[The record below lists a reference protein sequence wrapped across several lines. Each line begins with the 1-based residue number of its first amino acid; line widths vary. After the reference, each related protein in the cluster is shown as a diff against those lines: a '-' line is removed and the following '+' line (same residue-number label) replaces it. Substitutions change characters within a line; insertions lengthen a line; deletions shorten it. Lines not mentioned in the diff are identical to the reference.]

1 MINGIVFCDLDGT
14 LLTSNLKITKQTKQT
29 VKKLKDKNV
38 EFVLTSGRSFRFVK
52 NISNQL
58 SDSDFVISSNG
69 ALIKNQKTNEIL
81 FLKSIPNKLVL
92 KIFKLANKL
101 ECDAFIE
108 SADVT
113 FKNREF
119 ETEVL
124 SEIINTKQLK
134 QILKTL
140 PIIKACIESYNKQ
153 KLQTLIKKIQ
163 KFKEIKI
170 AHMSNVLYDPLITCS
185 PNEKFFIDINNKDVS
200 KGNALNFFVDYLN
213 VDKKNVVSIGDS
225 CNDFSMFKISGTD
238 VAMGNSLNDL
248 KKSAD
253 FVTKTNDESGVAV
266 FLEKFFKLWFI
277 ILFFKLKFLVII
289 LIF

>member
-69 ALIKNQKTNEIL
+69 SLIKNQKTNEIL

-108 SADVT
+108 SADET
-113 FKNREF
+113 FKNHEF

-124 SEIINTKQLK
+124 SDIINTKQLK

-140 PIIKACIESYNKQ
+140 PIIKFCIESYNKQ
-153 KLQTLIKKIQ
+153 ALQTLIKKIQ

-170 AHMSNVLYDPLITCS
+170 AHMSNVLYDPLAPCS

>member
-14 LLTSNLKITKQTKQT
+14 LLTSNLKITKQTQQT

-38 EFVLTSGRSFRFVK
+38 EFVLTSGRCFKFVK

-58 SDSDFVISSNG
+58 TDSDFVITSNG

-81 FLKSIPNKLVL
+81 FLKSLPNKVVL

-101 ECDAFIE
+101 KCDAFVE
-108 SADVT
+108 SSDIT
-113 FKNREF
+113 FKNCDF

-170 AHMSNVLYDPLITCS
+170 AHMSNVLYDPLAPCS
-185 PNEKFFIDINNKDVS
+185 PNEKFFIDVNNKDVS
-200 KGNALNFFVDYLN
+200 KGTAINFLIDYLKI
-213 VDKKNVVSIGDS
+213 DPKNVVSIGDS

-238 VAMGNSLNDL
+238 VAMENSLNDL

-277 ILFFKLKFLVII
+277 ILFFNLKFLVII

>member
-113 FKNREF
+113 FKNHEF

-170 AHMSNVLYDPLITCS
+170 AHMSNVLYDPLA
-185 PNEKFFIDINNKDVS
+185 PHNPDEKFFIDINNKDVA
-200 KGNALNFFVDYLN
+200 KGAAINFLIDYLK
-213 VDKKNVVSIGDS
+213 VDPKNVVSIGDS
-225 CNDFSMFKISGTD
+225 SNDFSMFEISGTD

-248 KKSAD
+248 KSSAD

-277 ILFFKLKFLVII
+277 ILFFYLNFLFII

>member
-108 SADVT
+108 STDVT
-113 FKNREF
+113 FKNHEF

-134 QILKTL
+134 QILKTM

-170 AHMSNVLYDPLITCS
+170 AHMSNVLYDPLAPCS

-200 KGNALNFFVDYLN
+200 KGNALNFFVDYLK

-277 ILFFKLKFLVII
+277 IFF
-289 LIF
+289 

>member
-108 SADVT
+108 SADET
-113 FKNREF
+113 FKNHEF

-124 SEIINTKQLK
+124 SDIINTKQLK
-134 QILKTL
+134 QILKTM
-140 PIIKACIESYNKQ
+140 PIIKFCIESYNKQ

-170 AHMSNVLYDPLITCS
+170 AHMSNVLYDPLAPCS

-200 KGNALNFFVDYLN
+200 KGNALNFFVDYLK

-277 ILFFKLKFLVII
+277 ILFFYLNFLFII

>member
-140 PIIKACIESYNKQ
+140 PIIKFCIESYNKQ

-170 AHMSNVLYDPLITCS
+170 AHMSNVLYDPLAPCS

-225 CNDFSMFKISGTD
+225 CNDFSMFEISGTD

>member
-58 SDSDFVISSNG
+58 SDSDFVIASNG
-69 ALIKNQKTNEIL
+69 SLIKNQKTNEIL

-108 SADVT
+108 SADET
-113 FKNREF
+113 FKNHEF

-124 SEIINTKQLK
+124 SDIINTKQLK
-134 QILKTL
+134 QILKTM
-140 PIIKACIESYNKQ
+140 PIIKFCIESYNKQ

-170 AHMSNVLYDPLITCS
+170 AHMSNVLYDPLA
-185 PNEKFFIDINNKDVS
+185 PHNPDEKFFIDINNKDVA
-200 KGNALNFFVDYLN
+200 KGAAINFLIDYLK
-213 VDKKNVVSIGDS
+213 VDPKNVVSIGDS
-225 CNDFSMFKISGTD
+225 SNDFSMFEISGTD

-266 FLEKFFKLWFI
+266 FLEKFFNLLFI
-277 ILFFKLKFLVII
+277 ILFFNLKFLFLI

>member
-108 SADVT
+108 STDVT
-113 FKNREF
+113 FKNHEF

-124 SEIINTKQLK
+124 SDIINTKQLK

-153 KLQTLIKKIQ
+153 ALQTLIKKIQ

-170 AHMSNVLYDPLITCS
+170 AHMSNVLYDPLAPCS

-225 CNDFSMFKISGTD
+225 CNDFSMFEISGTD

>member
-108 SADVT
+108 SADET
-113 FKNREF
+113 FKNHEF

-124 SEIINTKQLK
+124 SDIINTKQLK
-134 QILKTL
+134 QILKTM
-140 PIIKACIESYNKQ
+140 PIIKFCIESYNKQ

-170 AHMSNVLYDPLITCS
+170 AHMSNVLYDPLAPCS
-185 PNEKFFIDINNKDVS
+185 PNEKFFIDINNKDVA
-200 KGNALNFFVDYLN
+200 KGAAINFLIDYLK
-213 VDKKNVVSIGDS
+213 VDPKNVVSIGDS
-225 CNDFSMFKISGTD
+225 SNDFSMFEISGTD

-266 FLEKFFKLWFI
+266 FLEKFFKL
-277 ILFFKLKFLVII
+277 
-289 LIF
+289 

>member
-58 SDSDFVISSNG
+58 SDSDFVIASNG
-69 ALIKNQKTNEIL
+69 SLIKNQKTNEIL

-108 SADVT
+108 SADET
-113 FKNREF
+113 FKNHEF

-124 SEIINTKQLK
+124 SDIINTKQLK
-134 QILKTL
+134 QILKTM
-140 PIIKACIESYNKQ
+140 PIIKFCIESYNKQ

-170 AHMSNVLYDPLITCS
+170 AHMSNVLYDPLA
-185 PNEKFFIDINNKDVS
+185 PHNPDEKFFIDINNKDVA
-200 KGNALNFFVDYLN
+200 KGAAINFLIDYLK
-213 VDKKNVVSIGDS
+213 VDPKNVVSIGDS
-225 CNDFSMFKISGTD
+225 SNDFSMFEISGTD

-277 ILFFKLKFLVII
+277 ILFFNLKFLVII

>member
-69 ALIKNQKTNEIL
+69 SLIKNQKTNEIL

-108 SADVT
+108 STDVT
-113 FKNREF
+113 FKNHEF

-134 QILKTL
+134 QILKTM
-140 PIIKACIESYNKQ
+140 PIIKFCIESYNKQ
-153 KLQTLIKKIQ
+153 ALQTLIKKIK

-170 AHMSNVLYDPLITCS
+170 THMSNVLYDPLA
-185 PNEKFFIDINNKDVS
+185 PHNPDEKLFIDINNKDVS

-238 VAMGNSLNDL
+238 VAMENSLNDL

>member
-108 SADVT
+108 STDVT
-113 FKNREF
+113 FKNHEF

-134 QILKTL
+134 QILKTM

-170 AHMSNVLYDPLITCS
+170 AHMSNVLYDPLAPCS

>member
-38 EFVLTSGRSFRFVK
+38 EFVLTSGRCFKFVK

-58 SDSDFVISSNG
+58 TDSDFVISSNG

-81 FLKSIPNKLVL
+81 FLKSIANKLVL

-108 SADVT
+108 SADET

-134 QILKTL
+134 QILKTM

-170 AHMSNVLYDPLITCS
+170 AHMSNALYDPHVPCA
-185 PNEKFFIDINNKDVS
+185 PNEKFFIDVNNKDVS

>member
-14 LLTSNLKITKQTKQT
+14 LLTSNLKITKQTQQT

-38 EFVLTSGRSFRFVK
+38 EFVLTSGRCFKFVK

-58 SDSDFVISSNG
+58 TDSDFVIASNG
-69 ALIKNQKTNEIL
+69 SIIKNQKTNEIL

-101 ECDAFIE
+101 ECDAFVE
-108 SADVT
+108 SSDIT
-113 FKNREF
+113 FKNCDF

-124 SEIINTKQLK
+124 SDIINTKQLK
-134 QILKTL
+134 QILKTM
-140 PIIKACIESYNKQ
+140 PIIKFCIESYNKQ
-153 KLQTLIKKIQ
+153 ALQTLIKKIK

-170 AHMSNVLYDPLITCS
+170 AHMSNVLYDPLA
-185 PNEKFFIDINNKDVS
+185 PHNPDEKLFIDINNKDVA
-200 KGNALNFFVDYLN
+200 KGTAINFLIDYLK
-213 VDKKNVVSIGDS
+213 VDPKNVVSIGDS
-225 CNDFSMFKISGTD
+225 FNDFSMFEISGTD

-248 KKSAD
+248 KESAD

-266 FLEKFFKLWFI
+266 FLEKFFKL
-277 ILFFKLKFLVII
+277 
-289 LIF
+289 

>member
-38 EFVLTSGRSFRFVK
+38 EFVLTSGRCFKFVK

-108 SADVT
+108 STDVT
-113 FKNREF
+113 FKNHEF

-124 SEIINTKQLK
+124 SDIINTKQLK
-134 QILKTL
+134 QILKTM
-140 PIIKACIESYNKQ
+140 PIIKFCIESYNKQ
-153 KLQTLIKKIQ
+153 ALQTLIKKIK

-170 AHMSNVLYDPLITCS
+170 AHMSNVLYDPLA
-185 PNEKFFIDINNKDVS
+185 PHNPDEKLFIDINNKDVA
-200 KGNALNFFVDYLN
+200 KGTAINFLIDYLK
-213 VDKKNVVSIGDS
+213 VDPKNVVSIGDS
-225 CNDFSMFKISGTD
+225 YNDFSMFEISGTD

-248 KKSAD
+248 KSSAD
-253 FVTKTNDESGVAV
+253 FVTKTNDESGVGV

-277 ILFFKLKFLVII
+277 ILFFYLNFLFII

>member
-108 SADVT
+108 STDVT
-113 FKNREF
+113 FKNHEF

-134 QILKTL
+134 QILKTM

-170 AHMSNVLYDPLITCS
+170 AHMSNVLYDPLAPCS

-200 KGNALNFFVDYLN
+200 KGNALNFFVDYLK

-277 ILFFKLKFLVII
+277 ILFFYLNFLFII

>member
-113 FKNREF
+113 FKNHEF

-134 QILKTL
+134 QILKTM

-170 AHMSNVLYDPLITCS
+170 AHMSNVLYDPLAPCS

-200 KGNALNFFVDYLN
+200 KGNALNFFVDYLK

>member
-108 SADVT
+108 STDVT
-113 FKNREF
+113 FKNHEF

-140 PIIKACIESYNKQ
+140 PIIKFCIESYNKQ
-153 KLQTLIKKIQ
+153 ALQTLIKKIQ

-170 AHMSNVLYDPLITCS
+170 AHMSNVLYDPLAPCS
-185 PNEKFFIDINNKDVS
+185 PNEKLFIDINNKDVA
-200 KGNALNFFVDYLN
+200 KGAAINFLIDYLK
-213 VDKKNVVSIGDS
+213 VDPKNVVSIGDS

-277 ILFFKLKFLVII
+277 ILFFNLKFLVII